1 MDESNSSSVEAIR
14 LRVADITAEV
24 SIFFKMDGEKPRM
37 CRYGVIKYYL
47 LFLAEWWWQS
57 QRVEGE

>member
-47 LFLAEWWWQS
+47 LFLG
-57 QRVEGE
+57 RVVVAVTAGGR